1 MNETEETKASQ
12 ESKKEVPATEETGNP
27 SRRKTPAFKA
37 EGFRATFLKNLLM
50 KKEEVEDALNRLMEG
65 QREYK
70 SLTSEDDIIEEL
82 DHAEREISVQKHYS
96 LLERK
101 NRELEKIEYLIQ
113 RIEEES
119 EEFGRCEECGRRIP
133 VKRLL
138 IVPDATRCV
147 PCQREMEKFDS
158 RRSLAERSYTP
169 AGVKKDLHW
178 DEKEDAFDQGDLVI
192 KPDIEHLSF
201 VELDETELDDSNE
214 KK

>member
-12 ESKKEVPATEETGNP
+12 ETQEDVAAEEESGRSPKQKDPALKG
-27 SRRKTPAFKA
+27 
-37 EGFRATFLKNLLM
+37 EGFRATFLKNLLL

-113 RIEEES
+113 RIEEEN

-147 PCQREMEKFDS
+147 PYQREMEKFDS

-169 AGVKKDLHW
+169 AGVKKDLNW
-178 DEKEDAFDQGDLVI
+178 DDKDDVFDQGELVI

-201 VELDETELDDSNE
+201 VDLDETELDDNND